1 MRIISLLKRSVG
13 LCISLL
19 TLLLSSCD
27 MLHDSMDGC
36 GLYLSFRYDH
46 NMKKTD
52 LFAEQVKRVD
62 VFLFDEKGILQEH
75 IFAEGS
81 ILSELGYRMDLS
93 GLKRGNYQ
101 VITWAGLSTDYEL
114 LFQEG
119 KTKLEEFNLKLNY
132 EAALR
137 EEVYSN
143 KQSDLWHGSTTIKTN
158 YWDNRTQNIDLIKN
172 TNNFHISL
180 QENGVLLNEEQLRRY
195 TFQIIT
201 DNGEYDY
208 KNSVFT
214 EQKLIY
220 GPHNYTAIDKDRWAV
235 DLRTMRILEDK
246 SARLLVRI
254 SDGKIVADIDL
265 IYYIKEG
272 SFKGEG
278 DGMTFSE
285 YLDRQDQFYIHLN
298 IQGYMAVSITIN
310 GWTIWLQGTDI

>member
-1 MRIISLLKRSVG
+1 MSSFKWSVG
-13 LCISLL
+13 LYIPLL

-27 MLHDSMDGC
+27 MLHDSMDDC
-36 GLYLSFRYDH
+36 GLYLSFRYDY

-52 LFAEQVKRVD
+52 LFTEQVKRID
-62 VFLFDEKGILQEH
+62 VFFFDEKGILQKH

-81 ILSELGYRMDLS
+81 ILSNSGYRMDIS
-93 GLKRGNYQ
+93 TLKRDNYQ
-101 VITWAGLSTDYEL
+101 VITWAGLSPDYQVSFE
-114 LFQEG
+114 EG
-119 KTKLEEFNLKLNY
+119 KTNLEDFNLKLHY
-132 EAALR
+132 EKALQDGIYFN
-137 EEVYSN
+137 E
-143 KQSDLWHGSTTIKTN
+143 QSDLWYGNTTIQRN

-180 QENGVLLNEEQLRRY
+180 QDNEGGMNEEQLREY

-208 KNSVFT
+208 KNTPYT
-214 EQKLIY
+214 EQNLIY
-220 GPHNYTAIDKDRWAV
+220 GPHNYTAIDKDKWAV
-235 DLRTMRILEDK
+235 DLKTMRILEDQP
-246 SARLLVRI
+246 ARLLIRT
-254 SDGKIVADIDL
+254 SDGKIIADIDL

-272 SFKGEG
+272 SYKGEG

-285 YLDRQDQFYIHLN
+285 YLDRQDHFYIHLN

>member
-1 MRIISLLKRSVG
+1 MSFLKRSVG
-13 LCISLL
+13 LYISLL

-36 GLYLSFRYDH
+36 GLYLSFRYDY

-62 VFLFDEKGILQEH
+62 VFFFDEKGILQEH

-114 LFQEG
+114 SFQEG
-119 KTKLEEFNLKLNY
+119 KTKLEDFNLKLND
-132 EAALR
+132 ESALR
-137 EEVYSN
+137 NGVYSN
-143 KQSDLWHGSTTIKTN
+143 EQSDLWYGSTTIKAD
-158 YWDNRTQNIDLIKN
+158 YWDNRTLNVGLIKN
-172 TNNFHISL
+172 TNFFHVSL
-180 QENGVLLNEEQLRRY
+180 QDDGELLDKEQLQKY

-208 KNSVFT
+208 KNNPNT
-214 EQKLIY
+214 EQELTY
-220 GPHNYTAIDKDRWAV
+220 GPYTYTTIDKNKGVV
-235 DLRTMRILEDK
+235 DLKTMRILEDQP
-246 SARLLVRI
+246 ARLLIRT
-254 SDGKIVADIDL
+254 SDGKIIADIDL

-272 SFKGEG
+272 SYKGEG

-285 YLDRQDQFYIHLN
+285 YLDRQDHFYIHLN